1 MRNKITGYHKIHAI
15 QSQEEGEKLEGR
27 NRVEHLRMSK
37 LIGSKM
43 EGLVD
48 GERERGVNPEDGERV
63 K

>member
-1 MRNKITGYHKIHAI
+1 M
-15 QSQEEGEKLEGR
+15 EGR